1 MRDIDLFQLAL
12 GLVPPWMVVAA
23 NFDAERK
30 RLDIDRSQGQQFAT
44 DGAAVPRRACGACG
58 SLLSLGTGK
67 AATDLEVD
75 RLSSDAPRFLVRKRT
90 QRAIISCSTTKS
102 TGAPV

>member
-1 MRDIDLFQLAL
+1 MRTPHFGQSMAGDPRVQK
-12 GLVPPWMVVAA
+12 GLVLKEIEVAPGLLHRVVHRTAG
-23 NFDAERK
+23 
-30 RLDIDRSQGQQFAT
+30 LT
-44 DGAAVPRRACGACG
+44 T
-58 SLLSLGTGK
+58 LGTGK